1 MQRAIQIRTLIVM
14 TVLNIG
20 LGLPQVHAANRTWSG
35 AGADANWN
43 TLANWGGTAPSVAD
57 NLIFSGTSQQ
67 NNTNNISSLTPGWM
81 LLANGGFTLNGT
93 AGNVLSLN
101 GPLTNSA
108 GINILA
114 LSVNVTANN
123 VGWNIAS
130 GSELRIAGALTNG
143 SAANPLAIMGGG
155 GTLRITSPSF
165 LPNRFFT
172 LTNGTIIVDGG
183 VATTTDG
190 FRLQSGSGFTAVFQ
204 VTNNGSLTIGSGGN
218 LRLCQTAIGGSSR
231 VDVSSGILNMAVTAG
246 AGSGDIFV
254 GEAASTTTIFNQT
267 GGLVEFT
274 GNGNNRIAFA
284 NASATA
290 NGTYNLNGGTLWT
303 KQIVQ
308 VTAGSPGGTFN
319 FNGGTLKPTA
329 ASTTFF
335 QGVQTANVQSG
346 GAIFDTTNFDITIG
360 QPLPGVGGL
369 TKLGTSTLTLSGTNA
384 YTGGTTVGNG
394 TLAVSTRALAGG
406 GAVTISNAAT
416 LKLSVAAVGNAMTN
430 SALNVNA
437 TGGQLTFDTGALGNP
452 TTAPLFATI
461 VTANGTATIN
471 VTGAA
476 LATGT
481 FELIHFASVSGLG
494 NFTLGSVTPGVVAT
508 LVTNATSVGLSV
520 SSVSKLIAWSGAAN
534 NQWDTSSINWK
545 DLGNANNPTNYAQPG
560 GFGDQVTFD
569 DTLTANPSINVTLTV
584 TPVSFAVSNNT
595 TSYSFTGS
603 GKVSGAVGLA
613 KNGTGSLTVGTT
625 NDYSGGTTL
634 NAGRIRVGVDNALGS
649 GSLTI
654 NGGTITSDSTTAHAL
669 TNSIKI
675 LANIALGDATDTG
688 SITFSN
694 KVDFGGSGR
703 TLTNNSDV
711 IFAGGATN
719 GILASKQ
726 GKGTLTIKGNVNY
739 SGASDVQDGTLIYDG
754 ATVTDS
760 DRLIADTFT
769 VNGIARLVITNGS
782 TVTVTTTV
790 GNLRSGRQASTG
802 TNYVD
807 LAGLYS
813 LPNADLADGLATLR
827 GDAAYS
833 EMTFWPG
840 GDFAARG
847 VTNTGGT
854 GNTVFKFNGGI
865 LRARNDNANF
875 FQGLSQTLVQAGG
888 ARIDDG
894 GFAITINQ
902 ALLDGGGGGLT
913 KSGTGMLALAGA
925 NTYTG
930 STVISNGTMQLTG
943 TGSIANSA
951 SIAVNGGATFD
962 VSGLSSTFAL
972 GNGQV
977 LSNLTST
984 GIINGNVN
992 TASGTVGLTYASGTP
1007 ALAVA
1012 NGTLTLSA
1020 STGFN
1025 VNNTG
1030 SVLTSGGYKIIS
1042 TNAAGLVAG
1051 TLPSVTV
1058 GGSGVATGQHVSLG
1072 IVGSELYLIVT
1083 NHAPVVASIVT
1094 NIVTS
1099 GLNWKITIT
1108 DLSAAAGWSDPDGD
1122 AVTFSSVSAT
1132 SFNGTNVSSDAN
1144 YIYYNG
1150 AATAEDHFTYTVTDG
1165 NLTANGTVYLESAAA
1180 IAPSISNPT
1189 TDGSG
1194 HPTFNGSGVPGYTY
1208 GVESATSLSGPWI
1221 NAGTVIAGTDGSW
1234 NFIDAGQT
1242 NPPII
1247 FYRLYYP
1254 YSAGSPPQ

>member
-1 MQRAIQIRTLIVM
+1 MIAIATCGLF
-14 TVLNIG
+14 LNQAG
-20 LGLPQVHAANRTWSG
+20 AAIRTWSG
-35 AGADANWN
+35 AGADANWS
-43 TLANWGGTAPSVAD
+43 TVANWGGTAPSGAD
-57 NLIFSGTSQQ
+57 NLIFSGTTQQ
-67 NNTNNISSLTPGWM
+67 NCTNNISSLTPGWM

-93 AGNVLSLN
+93 SGNVLSLN

-108 GINILA
+108 GINTLA
-114 LSVNVTANN
+114 LGVNVTANN
-123 VGWNIAS
+123 IGWNIAS
-130 GSELRIAGALTNG
+130 GSELRIAGSFTNG

-172 LTNGTIIVDGG
+172 LTNGTIIIDGG

-190 FRLQSGSGFTAVFQ
+190 FRLQPGLGFTAAFQ
-204 VTNNGSLTIGSGGN
+204 VTNGGSLTIGSGGN
-218 LRLCQTAIGGSSR
+218 LRLCQTATGGSSR
-231 VDVSSGILNMAVTAG
+231 LDVSSGILNMAVTSGAG
-246 AGSGDIFV
+246 AGDIFV

-290 NGTYNLNGGTLWT
+290 NGTYNLSGGTLWT

-329 ASTTFF
+329 ASTTYF

-346 GAIFDTTNFDITIG
+346 GAIIDTTNFDITIG
-360 QPLPGVGGL
+360 EPLPGVGGL
-369 TKLGTSTLTLSGTNA
+369 TKLGTSTLTLSGTNT

-394 TLAVSTRALAGG
+394 TLAVSTRNLAGG
-406 GAVTISNAAT
+406 GAVTISNAAI
-416 LKLSVAAVGNAMTN
+416 LKLSVAAPGNAMTN

-452 TTAPLFATI
+452 TTAPLFATN
-461 VTANGTATIN
+461 VTANGTTTIN

-481 FELIHFASVSGLG
+481 FELIHFASVSGLA
-494 NFTLGSVTPGVVAT
+494 NFTLGSVTPGVIAT
-508 LVTNATSVGLSV
+508 LVTNATSVGLNI
-520 SSVSKLIAWSGAAN
+520 SSVAKQIAWSGAASGL
-534 NQWDTSSINWK
+534 WDISAINWK
-545 DLGNANNPTNYAQPG
+545 DLNNANNPTNYAQSG

-569 DTLTANPSINVTLTV
+569 DTLTANPAINVALTV
-584 TPVSFAVSNNT
+584 TPVTFVVSNNT

-603 GKVSGAVGLA
+603 GKVSGIVGLA
-613 KNGTGSLTVGTT
+613 KNGTSSLTIGTA

-634 NAGRIRVGVDNALGS
+634 NAGRIRVGIDNALGS
-649 GSLTI
+649 GLLTI
-654 NGGTITSDSTTAHAL
+654 SGGTITSDSTTARAL
-669 TNSIKI
+669 TNSVKI
-675 LANIALGDATDTG
+675 LANIAVGDATDNG
-688 SITFSN
+688 LITLSN

-703 TLTNNSDV
+703 TFTNNSDV
-711 IFAGGATN
+711 VFAGGATN

-726 GKGTLTIKGNVNY
+726 GKGTLTIKGNVNF

-754 ATVTDS
+754 ATVTNT

-769 VNGIARLVITNGS
+769 VNGIARLVVTNGS
-782 TVTVTTTV
+782 TVTVTTSV
-790 GNLRSGRQASTG
+790 GNLRSGRQTSTG

-813 LPNADLADGLATLR
+813 LPNADAADGLATLR

-865 LRARNDNANF
+865 LRARNDNGSF

-894 GFAITINQ
+894 GFAITVNQ

-913 KSGTGMLALAGA
+913 KSGPGTLALAGA

-930 STVISNGTMQLTG
+930 NTVISNGTLQLTG

-951 SIAVNGGATFD
+951 TIAVNGGAAFD

-972 GNGQV
+972 GSGQV

-984 GIINGNVN
+984 GIINGNAN
-992 TASGTVGLTYASGTP
+992 TASGAIGLMYASGTP
-1007 ALAVA
+1007 SLAVA

-1020 STGFN
+1020 LTAFN

-1030 SVLTSGGYKIIS
+1030 SALASGNFKIIS

-1058 GGSGVATGQHVSLG
+1058 GGSGIAAGQHASLG
-1072 IVGSELYLIVT
+1072 IVNSELYLFVT
-1083 NHAPVVASIVT
+1083 NHAPVVASIVS
-1094 NIVTS
+1094 NNVVS
-1099 GLNWKITIT
+1099 GLTWKIAIT
-1108 DLSAAAGWSDPDGD
+1108 NLSTAAGWSDPDGD
-1122 AVTFSSVSAT
+1122 TVTLSGVSAT
-1132 SFNGTNVSSDAN
+1132 SFNGTNVSSDAS

-1150 AATAEDHFTYTVTDG
+1150 PVTAEDYFTYTITDG
-1165 NLTANGTVYLESAAA
+1165 NLTATGTVYLEAVAAT
-1180 IAPSISNPT
+1180 APSISNPT

-1194 HPTFNGSGVPGYTY
+1194 HPMFSGSGIPGYTY
-1208 GVESATSLSGPWI
+1208 GVESAASLSGPWI
-1221 NAGTVIAGTDGSW
+1221 NAGTVTAASNGSW
-1234 NFIDAGQT
+1234 SFIDAGQA
-1242 NPPII
+1242 NPPMI
-1247 FYRLYYP
+1247 FYRLYFP
-1254 YSAGSPPQ
+1254 YSSGSPPQ